1 MGEVTTALPERRI
14 LIVDDAAIIRR
25 ILRAMFQKNGFAVAG
40 EAQDGQEGLLLYRE
54 LRPDLVTMDITMP
67 NKDGIVATREI
78 LTEFPD
84 AKIIMVSS
92 VGQENVIRE
101 AIGLGALDFIVK
113 PLKEEQIISAV
124 KRVLDL

>member
-1 MGEVTTALPERRI
+1 MVDATPNNDKRI

-25 ILRAMFQKNGFAVAG
+25 ILRAMFTKNGFVVAG
-40 EAQDGQEGLLLYRE
+40 EAQDGQEGLDLYRQ
-54 LRPDLVTMDITMP
+54 LQPDLVTMDITMP
-67 NKDGIVATREI
+67 NMDGITATRSI
-78 LTEFPD
+78 LGEYPE
-84 AKIIMVSS
+84 ARIIMVSS

-101 AIGLGALDFIVK
+101 AIGIGALDFIVK

>member
-1 MGEVTTALPERRI
+1 MDKRI

-25 ILRAMFQKNGFAVAG
+25 ILKAMFQKNGFTVAG
-40 EAQDGQEGLLLYRE
+40 EAEDGLQGMNLYRE
-54 LRPDLVTMDITMP
+54 LKPDLVTMDITMP
-67 NKDGIVATREI
+67 NVDGISATRNI
-78 LTEFPD
+78 LHEFPD
-84 AKIIMVSS
+84 ARIIMVSS

>member
-1 MGEVTTALPERRI
+1 MVDAIPSNDKRI

-25 ILRAMFQKNGFAVAG
+25 ILRAMFTKNGFVVAG
-40 EAQDGQEGLLLYRE
+40 EAQDGQEGLELYRQ
-54 LRPDLVTMDITMP
+54 LQPDLVTMDITMP
-67 NKDGIVATREI
+67 NMDGITATRSI
-78 LTEFPD
+78 LGEFPE
-84 AKIIMVSS
+84 ARIIMVSS

-101 AIGLGALDFIVK
+101 AIGIGALDFIVK

>member
-1 MGEVTTALPERRI
+1 MVDATPNNDKRI

-25 ILRAMFQKNGFAVAG
+25 ILRAMFTKNGFVVAG
-40 EAQDGQEGLLLYRE
+40 EAQDGQEGLDLYRQ
-54 LRPDLVTMDITMP
+54 LQPDLVTMDITMP
-67 NKDGIVATREI
+67 NMDGITATRSI
-78 LTEFPD
+78 LGEFPE
-84 AKIIMVSS
+84 ARIIMVSS

-101 AIGLGALDFIVK
+101 AIGIGALDFIVK